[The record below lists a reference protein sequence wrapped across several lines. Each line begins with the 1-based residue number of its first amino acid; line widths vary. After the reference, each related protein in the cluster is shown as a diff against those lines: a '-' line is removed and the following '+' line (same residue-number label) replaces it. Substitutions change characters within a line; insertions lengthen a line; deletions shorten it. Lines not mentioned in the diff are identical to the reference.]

1 MMICIPYL
9 ILVII
14 LFCLYTLEKNPIY
27 EGLKK
32 RIIILA
38 YFILLIFIGLRG
50 HIMSDF
56 ITYYPFYKNL
66 PNIVNIEKFDFTK
79 YPFEPGFVMYSS
91 LVKTLFDNYFIWIFV
106 NTLIDSLVF
115 AYVFRRYCKSMILP
129 LIFFVVFNG
138 IIFEFNLYRNVK
150 AIDCFLLSIQ
160 YVLNKKLY
168 KYICLNLIGFL
179 FHTSALIYL
188 PLYFIINLHFSN
200 VVILS
205 LFIVSNIIFL
215 FNISVINNAIEN
227 IQFLQVLQF
236 YDKINQYSNSAE
248 TYKFSIGYFERTF
261 AFVLFFYYRNK
272 LIKQH
277 KSNNLFFNCFLFY
290 YFSFL
295 IFFEVK
301 VFVERVPNLFIFSYW
316 ILYPNLLLLNI
327 KNRQIISIVVGLI
340 CLLKVYAGYS
350 GPAEKYENILITK
363 PDYNYRRNVYETVS
377 LNR

>member
-1 MMICIPYL
+1 MICIPYL

-56 ITYYPFYKNL
+56 ITYYPFYENL

-188 PLYFIINLHFSN
+188 PLYFIIN
-200 VVILS
+200 
-205 LFIVSNIIFL
+205 
-215 FNISVINNAIEN
+215 
-227 IQFLQVLQF
+227 
-236 YDKINQYSNSAE
+236 NS
-248 TYKFSIGYFERTF
+248 S
-261 AFVLFFYYRNK
+261 
-272 LIKQH
+272 
-277 KSNNLFFNCFLFY
+277 
-290 YFSFL
+290 L
-295 IFFEVK
+295 IFE
-301 VFVERVPNLFIFSYW
+301 
-316 ILYPNLLLLNI
+316 
-327 KNRQIISIVVGLI
+327 
-340 CLLKVYAGYS
+340 
-350 GPAEKYENILITK
+350 
-363 PDYNYRRNVYETVS
+363 
-377 LNR
+377 